1 MLKRFH
7 SHSIIAI
14 TLILALLVAGVLP
27 SISQANPIGHHSA
40 AAQTS
45 TDADCCEEQHQQ
57 VTTGCTTSSTHQC
70 CEQVCGSLISLPSS
84 ALLLSRTSLDE
95 TRYSLASSDILP
107 PYKQAVLRP
116 PIV

>member
-14 TLILALLVAGVLP
+14 ALVLALLVSGVYP
-27 SISQANPIGHHSA
+27 SV
-40 AAQTS
+40 AQTVS
-45 TDADCCEEQHQQ
+45 IAHHQVAKTSMTADCCGESHQQ
-57 VTTGCTTSSTHQC
+57 VASGCSSAAHQC
-70 CEQVCGSLISLPSS
+70 CDQACGSLISLPSS
-84 ALLLSRTSLDE
+84 TLHLSSISRDKTS
-95 TRYSLASSDILP
+95 YSLPSSDILP

>member
-14 TLILALLVAGVLP
+14 TLILALLVAGVFP
-27 SISQANPIGHHSA
+27 SVSQVQPIEHHNA

-45 TDADCCEEQHQQ
+45 TDADCCEESHQQ
-57 VTTGCTTSSTHQC
+57 ATTGCTSATHQC
-70 CEQVCGSLISLPSS
+70 CEQACGSLISLPSS
-84 ALLLSRTSLDE
+84 ALLLSSTSLDE
-95 TRYSLASSDILP
+95 TSYSLASSDILP

>member
-7 SHSIIAI
+7 SNSLIAL

-27 SISQANPIGHHSA
+27 SVAQATSIEHHQSVE
-40 AAQTS
+40 TS
-45 TDADCCEEQHQQ
+45 MTPDCCEESHQQ
-57 VTTGCTTSSTHQC
+57 VASGCSSAAHQC
-70 CEQVCGSLISLPSS
+70 CEQACGSLISLPSS
-84 ALLLSRTSLDE
+84 ALLLSSTSLDE
-95 TRYSLASSDILP
+95 TRYFLPSSDILP